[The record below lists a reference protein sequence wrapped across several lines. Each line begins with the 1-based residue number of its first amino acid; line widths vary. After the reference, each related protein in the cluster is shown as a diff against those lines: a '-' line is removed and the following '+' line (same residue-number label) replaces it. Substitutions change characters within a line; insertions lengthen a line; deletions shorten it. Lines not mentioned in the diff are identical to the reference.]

1 MRKYDI
7 EIHHFCKNF
16 FIRVFVLSFSSLLLA
31 SSCYSA
37 STETR
42 AFSSKHYDFSVKTVL
57 NNLDNPWGL
66 AFVNPDLALITL
78 KNGEIVKFNM
88 AENQVARLS
97 GPVEIS
103 KCGQGGLMDI
113 ALHPDFETNQLVY
126 FSFSKRRAGNCGTEV
141 ARANLTENGLE
152 NTETIFIA
160 NSKNKDPRHFG
171 SRLLFLQD
179 KTLVITLGDRGHRPN
194 GQDIE
199 THPGSIIRIND
210 DGSPAKNNPFSKSDN
225 PDVRKVFSWGHRN
238 VQGVALQEKKIWAVE
253 HGPMGGCE
261 LNLIQPGKNYGWAD
275 VTYGRNYVTGTK
287 IGLGIE
293 TKEGIETPIY
303 QWTPSNAPSSLMIYQ
318 KDTFSK
324 WKGSFFVTSL
334 TYNVIT
340 RLEFNGATIG
350 SEERLL
356 DGKYGRLRL
365 VSTDSNGFIYV
376 LTDGSNAK
384 LLKIAPI
391 TQKSF

>member
-1 MRKYDI
+1 MRKNDI
-7 EIHHFCKNF
+7 KSTHFYKNF
-16 FIRVFVLSFSSLLLA
+16 FISVFVLSFSSLLLINT
-31 SSCYSA
+31 CNGA
-37 STETR
+37 STGTN

-391 TQKSF
+391 TQKSL

>member
-1 MRKYDI
+1 MRKNDI
-7 EIHHFCKNF
+7 KSTHFYKNF
-16 FIRVFVLSFSSLLLA
+16 FISVFVLSFSSLLLINT
-31 SSCYSA
+31 CNGA
-37 STETR
+37 STGTN

>member
-1 MRKYDI
+1 MRKNDI
-7 EIHHFCKNF
+7 KSTHFYKNF
-16 FIRVFVLSFSSLLLA
+16 FISVFVLSFSSLLLINT
-31 SSCYSA
+31 CNGA
-37 STETR
+37 STGTN

-210 DGSPAKNNPFSKSDN
+210 DGSPTKNNPFSKSDN

>member
-1 MRKYDI
+1 MRKNDI
-7 EIHHFCKNF
+7 KSTHFYKNF
-16 FIRVFVLSFSSLLLA
+16 FISVFVLSFSSLLLINT
-31 SSCYSA
+31 CNGA
-37 STETR
+37 STGTN

-179 KTLVITLGDRGHRPN
+179 KT
-194 GQDIE
+194 
-199 THPGSIIRIND
+199 
-210 DGSPAKNNPFSKSDN
+210 
-225 PDVRKVFSWGHRN
+225 
-238 VQGVALQEKKIWAVE
+238 
-253 HGPMGGCE
+253 
-261 LNLIQPGKNYGWAD
+261 
-275 VTYGRNYVTGTK
+275 
-287 IGLGIE
+287 
-293 TKEGIETPIY
+293 
-303 QWTPSNAPSSLMIYQ
+303 SS
-318 KDTFSK
+318 
-324 WKGSFFVTSL
+324 
-334 TYNVIT
+334 
-340 RLEFNGATIG
+340 
-350 SEERLL
+350 
-356 DGKYGRLRL
+356 
-365 VSTDSNGFIYV
+365 
-376 LTDGSNAK
+376 
-384 LLKIAPI
+384 
-391 TQKSF
+391 